1 MVVAQAAG
9 ALRTA
14 ADRNEAVRG
23 LGLGRGIEGL
33 GGRCDAREGVGGL
46 GQAVGQRCDQGGAE
60 GGLVADK
67 EHPVELGGVD
77 GEFGFWAEGHRV
89 CGVGDGAAGQSG
101 GQGGREPDVVERPAV
116 GEHQRV
122 RAGRDGFGGNEGG
135 GLDAG
140 CAAET
145 ACLRGVCVGGSGG
158 GGLDLWRQGCW
169 AAGDDHLRRAMA
181 GEDAAGGLAEIVR
194 AGVENGL
201 GGS

>member
-9 ALRTA
+9 ALRAA
-14 ADRNEAVRG
+14 ADRDEAVRG
-23 LGLGRGIEGL
+23 LRLGRGVEGL
-33 GGRCDAREGVGGL
+33 GGRCDAREGVGRL
-46 GQAVGQRCDQGGAE
+46 GQAVGQGGDQGGAE
-60 GGLVADK
+60 GGVVAD
-67 EHPVELGGVD
+67 EEDPVELGGVD
-77 GEFGFWAEGHRV
+77 GEFGCSAEGFGV
-89 CGVGDGAAGQSG
+89 CGVGDSAAGQG
-101 GQGGREPDVVERPAV
+101 GSQGGREPDVVERPAV

-122 RAGRDGFGGNEGG
+122 RAGCYGFGGHEGG

-145 ACLRGVCVGGSGG
+145 AGLCGVCVGSSGG

-169 AAGDDHLRRAMA
+169 AAGDEHLRRAVA
-181 GEDAAGGLAEIVR
+181 GEDAAGELAEIVR